1 MRTKTVVI
9 YARVSSIGDRQSTD
23 RQVKDLTDYAVYQK
37 MEVRKVFEEHISGAK
52 KNDERPVLYEAIKY
66 CKENRIDVL
75 LVSELS
81 RLGRNAFEVLASVK
95 DLLDCGINLY
105 IQKEQFMLLDK
116 EANHLCLLLS

>member
-37 MEVRKVFEEHISGAK
+37 MEVRKVFEEHISGTK
-52 KNDERPVLYEAIKY
+52 KTDERPVLCEAIKY